1 MKKMSDSKTEMNN
14 DDLLP
19 EYNFDYKKAK
29 PNRFA
34 IKDSQRVIVL
44 DPDVAEYFEDSES
57 VNRILRAIIGNMPQ
71 AA

>member
-1 MKKMSDSKTEMNN
+1 MSDSQIEEPN

-34 IKDSQRVIVL
+34 IKDNQRVIVL

-71 AA
+71 AV